1 MGDGGGGG
9 GGAPPWNMMISG
21 QTGGRI
27 IPGTHYGLTTIGTGT
42 TQVWDTTE
50 TLVTIDLFDYR
61 AAKVIAITGRG
72 GAPGGGAG
80 QPGLPGFDVNFTAG
94 AFTEPTDGMLSRNSS
109 NYTNRSIAGTGGGW
123 GAKGGDQYL
132 TGAGLG
138 LATLTGITVGGAGGK
153 AVNTS
158 GFSVTWLGGQ
168 DRAYGVV
175 G

>member
-1 MGDGGGGG
+1 MGSGGGSPDWGLV
-9 GGAPPWNMMISG
+9 ISG

-27 IPGTHYGLTTIGTGT
+27 IPGTHYGLNTSGTGM
-42 TQVWDTTE
+42 TQPYSTGSLASVAD
-50 TLVTIDLFDYR
+50 VFDYR
-61 AAKVIAITGRG
+61 TVKVSNFGDSL

-80 QPGLPGFDVNFTAG
+80 QPGMPGFDFYWAANT
-94 AFTEPTDGMLSRNSS
+94 FTEPANGMLARFS
-109 NYTNRSIAGTGGGW
+109 NGGTIRSMAGTGGGW

-132 TGAGLG
+132 GVVVTGGSNFA
-138 LATLTGITVGGAGGK
+138 GITVGGAGGK